1 LKQSFSL
8 LTVLIVVVLFSFLS
22 IKIVQNQTF
31 SSQIDK
37 LKYLEIQ
44 AKIHLLQIQEFI
56 KNDSI
61 ENFILNDKRFELN
74 YSKDDNKTHIYL
86 NAKDEHLNFYKIF

>member
-44 AKIHLLQIQEFI
+44 AKIHLLQIEEFI

-61 ENFILNDKRFELN
+61 ENFILNDNRFELN
-74 YSKDDNKTHIYL
+74 YSKDGNTTHIYL